1 MEITLQF
8 DTWHGVASN
17 VHVNR
22 DSRTWLFSGRQ
33 VFYIYLFLLFLQHAL
48 LHCLLKKI
56 HIGSKV
62 LLFPSSGINC
72 TRPFSSTLTSLHLN
86 SWKLQ
91 VFLVCGSAGVIPSLF
106 LLIVSCSIG
115 SLSSA
120 WRRFSTP
127 AEANGSSCCY
137 GLPIGS
143 GWSLWWLVNRDSS
156 RLPRAAGLIPVKLAG
171 SISTIKKSEG
181 KEYVLSKMQ
190 SFKIACLVKM
200 WKEFLLSFRHST
212 K

>member
-1 MEITLQF
+1 MALQWKTGLLYLSVFAVFATRPVTL
-8 DTWHGVASN
+8 
-17 VHVNR
+17 
-22 DSRTWLFSGRQ
+22 
-33 VFYIYLFLLFLQHAL
+33 
-48 LHCLLKKI
+48 LLKKI

-106 LLIVSCSIG
+106 LLIVSCCIG

-212 K
+212 KKKKNYTAPCRAVAFVFSSSVWIE

>member
-1 MEITLQF
+1 M
-8 DTWHGVASN
+8 
-17 VHVNR
+17 
-22 DSRTWLFSGRQ
+22 
-33 VFYIYLFLLFLQHAL
+33 
-48 LHCLLKKI
+48 
-56 HIGSKV
+56 
-62 LLFPSSGINC
+62 
-72 TRPFSSTLTSLHLN
+72 
-86 SWKLQ
+86 
-91 VFLVCGSAGVIPSLF
+91 IPSLF
-106 LLIVSCSIG
+106 LLIISCSIG

-212 K
+212 KKKEELYSAMQSCGFCFLQLCLD